1 MTYDFI
7 IYGSGLSSK
16 LLALSL
22 SRNNFKSIIIPDKK
36 HKNEKSN
43 LVTFLSEGSLKYIS
57 EVLEYEN
64 IFKNSE
70 DIERLHCEHLNS
82 KKETKLEFENNS
94 RSILGKIVPNV
105 VIDKLFNDKIISN
118 SEYIHIS
125 DHQEKI
131 LKVDDNKITISDK
144 SGVIKSARLLF
155 YCASKQENDLLSNF
169 DFVEKKLDQVAISAS
184 VRIQRLRHNLAYQLF
199 TRDGPVAMLPIQED
213 EASVVWSLRENSSIL
228 KLSQHDLE
236 EHLNRLFKNH
246 VRDLKIKNLQTQKLN
261 FSYAKKM
268 YQNKVVL
275 IGNIAHNI
283 HPIAGQGFNLTIKD
297 ISKIVFYIKKY
308 NSLGLELNCDQVLEN
323 FINNRKFDNFVFSF
337 GTLAMENVFSS
348 KNNFIR
354 YLTSKG
360 LKIVNKSHPL
370 KNFFIEK
377 ATGKSDFKNY

>member
-22 SRNNFKSIIIPDKK
+22 SRNNFKSLIITDKI

-57 EVLEYEN
+57 QVLENDN

-70 DIERLHCEHLNS
+70 DIKRLHCEHFNS
-82 KKETKLEFENNS
+82 KKETKLEFENNN

-105 VIDKLFNDKIISN
+105 AIDKLLNDKILN
-118 SEYIHIS
+118 NPEYIQIS
-125 DHQEKI
+125 DHQETI
-131 LKVDDNKITISDK
+131 LKVDDNRITISDK
-144 SGVIKSARLLF
+144 SGVTKSAKLLF

-169 DFVEKKLDQVAISAS
+169 DFVEKKLNQVAISAS
-184 VRIQRLRHNLAYQLF
+184 VRTQRLRHNLAYQLF

-236 EHLNRLFKNH
+236 DRLNRLFKNH
-246 VRDLKIKNLQTQKLN
+246 VRDLRIKNLQTQKLN
-261 FSYAKKM
+261 FSYVKKM
-268 YQNKVVL
+268 CQNNVVL

-297 ISKIVFYIKKY
+297 ISKIVFHIKKY
-308 NSLGLELNCDQVLEN
+308 NSLGLELNSDQVLEN
-323 FINNRKFDNFVFSF
+323 FINDRKFDNFVFSF

-360 LKIVNKSHPL
+360 LKLVNKSHPL